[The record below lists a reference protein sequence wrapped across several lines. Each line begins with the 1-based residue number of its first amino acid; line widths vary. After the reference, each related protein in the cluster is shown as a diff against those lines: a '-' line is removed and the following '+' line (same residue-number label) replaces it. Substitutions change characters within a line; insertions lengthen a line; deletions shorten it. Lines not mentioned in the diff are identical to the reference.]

1 MANRNLWAQWYRGRK
16 ITASKY
22 TFVSG
27 FRARCRI
34 RLYDKA
40 PSRSQPAAKAIP
52 RIATWIRRNTA
63 ATKPPAENNPHAMAS
78 SLAWGPRGRD
88 RRWRSEEHTSE
99 LQSRE
104 NLVCRLLL

>member
-1 MANRNLWAQWYRGRK
+1 MANRNLWAQWYRGSEM
-16 ITASKY
+16 TARRY
-22 TFVSG
+22 NFVRG
-27 FRARCRI
+27 LRARCRI
-34 RLYDKA
+34 RLYDNA
-40 PSRSQPAAKAIP
+40 LSGSQPAAKAIP
-52 RIATWIRRNTA
+52 RIATWIGRSTA
-63 ATKPPAENNPHAMAS
+63 ATKPPAENSPHAMAS